1 MVLMN
6 LFADRDSGGENR
18 LMGTLEAGAEG
29 SEWRAGTRLHGP
41 RVSGDLPRASG
52 PGTGTLHQPKWP
64 GKSGRWG
71 RSRGGSTGKVPA
83 NTYCQFMLTHGR
95 NETKIVKQLFF
106 S

>member
-71 RSRGGSTGKVPA
+71 EVA
-83 NTYCQFMLTHGR
+83 GR
-95 NETKIVKQLFF
+95 FNREGTCEHLLPIHVDTW
-106 S
+106 